1 MKTTRVLVLS
11 ILLIGSA
18 AAGVFAADL
27 VGREVVDQGTIGT
40 ATGTLV
46 YQDSEWFIDTEDGL
60 FLVHLGNHDFVDGT
74 GMELSEGDEATV
86 YGFIMGQD
94 IAAVNV
100 TLGSEVYALRSE
112 DGFPLWA
119 GFGSMRNQGTG
130 EGMGRNQIE
139 GTNERQY
146 KNRDNRPGRGR
157 EEA

>member
-1 MKTTRVLVLS
+1 MKRTRVLVLG
-11 ILLIGSA
+11 ILLIWSA
-18 AAGVFAADL
+18 AAGAFAADL

-40 ATGTLV
+40 VTGTLV

-86 YGFIMGQD
+86 YGFIAGQD

-119 GFGSMRNQGTG
+119 GSGRMRNQETG
-130 EGMGRNQIE
+130 NGMGRNRIE
-139 GTNERQY
+139 STDEHRH
-146 KNRDNRPGRGR
+146 KSRDDRPGRGR
-157 EEA
+157 DEA

>member
-11 ILLIGSA
+11 ILLIGA
-18 AAGVFAADL
+18 AAGAFASDL

-40 ATGTLV
+40 VTGTLV
-46 YQDSEWFIDTEDGL
+46 YQDSEWFIDAEEGL
-60 FLVHLGNHDFVDGT
+60 FHVHLGNHDFVEGT

-86 YGFIMGQD
+86 YGFIAGQD

-119 GFGSMRNQGTG
+119 GYGRMRNQETG
-130 EGMGRNQIE
+130 EGMGRNRIE
-139 GTNERQY
+139 STDEHRH
-146 KNRDNRPGRGR
+146 KNRDDRPGC
-157 EEA
+157 EHDEA

>member
-18 AAGVFAADL
+18 AAGAFAADL
-27 VGREVVDQGTIGT
+27 VGREVVDQGIIGT
-40 ATGTLV
+40 VTGTLV

-86 YGFIMGQD
+86 YGFIAGQD

-119 GFGSMRNQGTG
+119 GSGGMRNQETG
-130 EGMGRNQIE
+130 EGMGRNRIE
-139 GTNERQY
+139 STDERRY
-146 KNRDNRPGRGR
+146 KNRDDRPGRGR
-157 EEA
+157 DEA

>member
-18 AAGVFAADL
+18 AAGAFAADL
-27 VGREVVDQGTIGT
+27 VGREVVDQGIIGT
-40 ATGTLV
+40 VAGTLV

-86 YGFIMGQD
+86 YGFIAGQD

-119 GFGSMRNQGTG
+119 GSGGMRNQETG
-130 EGMGRNQIE
+130 EGMGRNRIE
-139 GTNERQY
+139 STDERRY
-146 KNRDNRPGRGR
+146 KNRDDRPGRGR
-157 EEA
+157 DEA

>member
-18 AAGVFAADL
+18 AAGVFAAGQ
-27 VGREVVDQGTIGT
+27 VGREVVAQGTVGT
-40 ATGTLV
+40 VTGTLV

-86 YGFIMGQD
+86 YGFIAGQD
-94 IAAVNV
+94 ISAVNV
-100 TLGSEVYALRSE
+100 TIGSGVFSFRSE

-119 GFGSMRNQGTG
+119 GSGRMRNQEAG
-130 EGMGRNQIE
+130 EGMGRNRIE
-139 GTNERQY
+139 STDERRY
-146 KNRDNRPGRGR
+146 KNRDYRPFRGR
-157 EEA
+157 DKV

>member
-18 AAGVFAADL
+18 AAGVFAGDL

-40 ATGTLV
+40 VTGTLV
-46 YQDSEWFIDTEDGL
+46 YQDSEWFIDAEEGL

-74 GMELSEGDEATV
+74 GMELIEGDEATV
-86 YGFIMGQD
+86 YGFIVDQD

-100 TLGSEVYALRSE
+100 TLGAEVYTLRSE

-119 GFGSMRNQGTG
+119 GSGSMRNQETG
-130 EGMGRNQIE
+130 EGMGRNRTE
-139 GTNERQY
+139 STNERGY

-157 EEA
+157 DEA

>member
-1 MKTTRVLVLS
+1 MKKIRVFVMS
-11 ILLIGSA
+11 ILLIGSV
-18 AAGVFAADL
+18 AAGAFAADL
-27 VGREVVDQGTIGT
+27 VGREVVEQGTIGT
-40 ATGTLV
+40 VAGILV
-46 YQDSEWFIDTEDGL
+46 YQDSEWFIDTGNGL

-86 YGFIMGQD
+86 YGFIAGQD

-119 GFGSMRNQGTG
+119 GSGRMRNQETG
-130 EGMGRNQIE
+130 EGMGRNRLE
-139 GTNERQY
+139 STNELRY

-157 EEA
+157 DEA

>member
-18 AAGVFAADL
+18 AAGAFAADL

-40 ATGTLV
+40 VNGTLV
-46 YQDSEWFIDTEDGL
+46 YHDSEWFIDTEYGL

-74 GMELSEGDEATV
+74 GMELSEGDKATV
-86 YGFIMGQD
+86 YGFIAGQD

-119 GFGSMRNQGTG
+119 GSGGMRNQETG
-130 EGMGRNQIE
+130 EGMGRNRIE
-139 GTNERQY
+139 STDERGY
-146 KNRDNRPGRGR
+146 KNRDDRPGRGR
-157 EEA
+157 DEA

>member
-1 MKTTRVLVLS
+1 MKTTRLLVLS

-18 AAGVFAADL
+18 AAGAFAADL

-40 ATGTLV
+40 VTGALV

-74 GMELSEGDEATV
+74 GMELNEGDEAIV
-86 YGFIMGQD
+86 YGFIAGQD

-119 GFGSMRNQGTG
+119 GSGAMRNQETG
-130 EGMGRNQIE
+130 EGMGRNRIE
-139 GTNERQY
+139 STEERRY
-146 KNRDNRPGRGR
+146 KNRDDRPGRGR

>member
-18 AAGVFAADL
+18 AAGAFAADL

-40 ATGTLV
+40 VTGVLV

-74 GMELSEGDEATV
+74 GMELNEGEEAIV
-86 YGFIMGQD
+86 YGFIAGQD

-119 GFGSMRNQGTG
+119 GSGAMRNQETG
-130 EGMGRNQIE
+130 EGMGRNRIE
-139 GTNERQY
+139 STDERRY

-157 EEA
+157 DEA